1 MQMIVVLV
9 AGVGQFLLSV
19 LAMHGRR
26 CPAILEWQ
34 YAKQKHKNHFFHG
47 QNDITK
53 RPASYCAIGKFLIEG
68 MLRSIRNSRTD
79 DNLPVPLHCCRHY
92 AHSPFMNLAVSA
104 PAEIGLENR

>member
-1 MQMIVVLV
+1 MQMIVVM

-34 YAKQKHKNHFFHG
+34 YVKQKHKNHFFHG

-53 RPASYCAIGKFLIEG
+53 HSAHYATLAKFLIG
-68 MLRSIRNSRTD
+68 RMLRPIRTSRSD

-104 PAEIGLENR
+104 PAEIGFENR